1 MLVTPGARRGAPG
14 MAEVL
19 ADVPADQ
26 QIREA
31 RRRVANGDGD

>member
-1 MLVTPGARRGAPG
+1 MLVTPGTLRGAPG

-19 ADVPADQ
+19 ADVLADQ
-26 QIREA
+26 RLREA